1 MLLPRK
7 WLPILIGAW
16 AALVTGGALTG
27 FSAPFAMNW
36 MTLAL
41 HPMTL
46 EFILGAVAGLAI
58 TNGLIWRSGVLT
70 LIATLWLL
78 AALCYQG
85 AETAFLLE
93 WGRFLWYGLP
103 AALLVYAVAGLD
115 VHSRHAWL
123 FPALVGWLVTLILFN
138 LTGLDGD
145 SPAAARRDATM
156 LTVTVGGVG
165 MLIVIWFGWLMGQS
179 VPDLLRQTRSFF
191 RPLLT
196 AAVKLGDWSFALYL
210 CHLIVLSAL
219 RRIFAMLGQADSLAP
234 IFRLGH
240 PGPWDNIAYAV
251 TGIALTLIA
260 SWLSYRMYESPLTI
274 LFGRL
279 RRILFRRSRSEQPTP
294 A

>member
-1 MLLPRK
+1 
-7 WLPILIGAW
+7 
-16 AALVTGGALTG
+16 
-27 FSAPFAMNW
+27 
-36 MTLAL
+36 
-41 HPMTL
+41 
-46 EFILGAVAGLAI
+46 
-58 TNGLIWRSGVLT
+58 
-70 LIATLWLL
+70 
-78 AALCYQG
+78 
-85 AETAFLLE
+85 
-93 WGRFLWYGLP
+93 
-103 AALLVYAVAGLD
+103 
-115 VHSRHAWL
+115 
-123 FPALVGWLVTLILFN
+123 
-138 LTGLDGD
+138 
-145 SPAAARRDATM
+145 M